1 MKYPG
6 ILFVFVAVLGIVL
19 VSILLTALYSDVI
32 GLDNMLTS
40 LPTMPIFWIS
50 MLGGT
55 ILLTVGIIGIGRQFF
70 EDENKRRLFT
80 FYAIIIIPS
89 VILILINYISSMQP
103 PMLY

>member
-55 ILLTVGIIGIGRQFF
+55 ILLTVGICGIERQARF
-70 EDENKRRLFT
+70 LF
-80 FYAIIIIPS
+80 S
-89 VILILINYISSMQP
+89 LKISKITRVVFVF
-103 PMLY
+103 